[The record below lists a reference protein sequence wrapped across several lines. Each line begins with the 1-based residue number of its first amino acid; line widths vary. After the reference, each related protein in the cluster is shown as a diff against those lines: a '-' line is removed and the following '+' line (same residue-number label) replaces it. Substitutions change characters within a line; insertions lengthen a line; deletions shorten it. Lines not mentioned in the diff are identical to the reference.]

1 MLAFTIDIGSNLR
14 LLGVLLVVAVLVI
27 QWWSFRLKGRR

>member
-1 MLAFTIDIGSNLR
+1 MTFDLGPNLR
-14 LLGVLLVVAVLVI
+14 LLGVLAIAAVLII

>member
-1 MLAFTIDIGSNLR
+1 MTLEIGNNLR
-14 LLGVLLVVAVLVI
+14 LIGILVILLVLVL

>member
-1 MLAFTIDIGSNLR
+1 MTLEIGNNLR
-14 LLGVLLVVAVLVI
+14 LIGILVILAVLVL

>member
-1 MLAFTIDIGSNLR
+1 MTLEIGGNLR
-14 LLGVLLVVAVLVI
+14 LIGILVILLVLVL